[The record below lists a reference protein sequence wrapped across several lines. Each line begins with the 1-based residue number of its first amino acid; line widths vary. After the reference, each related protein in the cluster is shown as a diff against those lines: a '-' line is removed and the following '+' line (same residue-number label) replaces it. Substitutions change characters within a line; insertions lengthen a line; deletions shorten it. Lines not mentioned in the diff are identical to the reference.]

1 MKFAF
6 SVVMNKD
13 ILVGFSKFTRQG
25 GGKRLLRNGKGR
37 FTQLHSIDTL
47 SIRAA

>member
-37 FTQLHSIDTL
+37 ITQLHSIDTL